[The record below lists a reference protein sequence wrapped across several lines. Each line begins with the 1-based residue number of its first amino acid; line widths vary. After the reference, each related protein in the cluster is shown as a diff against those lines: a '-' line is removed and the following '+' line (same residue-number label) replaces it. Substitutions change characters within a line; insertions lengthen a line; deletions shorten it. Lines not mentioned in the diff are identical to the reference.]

1 MPPEAPGRAAR
12 LALRQP
18 AEQMLP
24 GSEPISVHRA
34 GASAGRESRHSPACQ
49 GCADSCQPAKAPGR
63 RASTT
68 LLATWKE
75 PPSPCEAPQ
84 DLPPAAAR
92 RGTGPAP
99 GAQGAPHPS
108 QGTAGS
114 QLGGGGGCRAGG
126 QRAPALP
133 GPVRAI

>member
-24 GSEPISVHRA
+24 GSEPIS
-34 GASAGRESRHSPACQ
+34 GASAGGNLGAPLP
-49 GCADSCQPAKAPGR
+49 DSCQPAKAPGR
-63 RASTT
+63 WASTS
-68 LLATWKE
+68 LLPPFTWKK
-75 PPSPCEAPQ
+75 PPDPHERPQ
-84 DLPPAAAR
+84 DLPPEGGQGRLRDSPRLAR
-92 RGTGPAP
+92 A
-99 GAQGAPHPS
+99 S
-108 QGTAGS
+108 
-114 QLGGGGGCRAGG
+114 CRAGG